1 MADVS
6 KEQLL
11 AAASAQSPALFNP
24 RNNAPEMEEAKA
36 NALRF
41 VANGFK
47 AVGLTVEG
55 YEDAEPE
62 ADEGAE

>member
-1 MADVS
+1 MADIN

-11 AAASAQSPALFNP
+11 AAATAHSPALFSP
-24 RNNAPEMEEAKA
+24 RNTGEAMAEAKA

-47 AVGLTVEG
+47 AVGLSVEG
-55 YEDAEPE
+55 YEDEGPEPGE
-62 ADEGAE
+62 RLE